1 MPRKVGQKVSIEV
14 LDPVANSDSENVG
27 EGESSGGESLFSDDG
42 DLRPDDSDIEAEEVD
57 DDEEDEDVQYSNAVK
72 ISTREVQEHEALR
85 LTSLSRH
92 RNILRPFITEKVYNN
107 LCAAIAHKVDKE
119 DGDSLVSQ
127 PPAMKT
133 CVLREYQLEGLNWL
147 VQNYNAGINCIL
159 GDEMGLGKTIQ
170 SIAFFSHC
178 IHVRKLSGPFLV
190 VVPLTVLF
198 NWMIELQRFCPAL
211 QALRVH
217 TSDIQE
223 SKRLRAQ
230 LHRKPDVVVTTY
242 EMLKT
247 AHMGAALK
255 RLVYRA
261 VFLDEG
267 HRIRNEGTDVSRA
280 CCSIKALFKVVLTGT
295 PLQNNLRETGV
306 ILSFLA
312 PKIFTDLTLFEGAFD
327 LTHKRKVSNGPN
339 ETAGKGGII
348 DRKLL
353 DQAHYMLRPFLLRRL
368 KSEVEDKLPAKLE
381 TMVEC
386 PLSSLQRE
394 ITQFLLFQQ
403 RTVLTNLERRYQEVS
418 SGQKKSWTQTE
429 MKSLLGLLAHLRK
442 AANHPFLFPGVEQVT
457 LDGRPTEE
465 IVTSSGKM
473 VVLDKLLRKLLERG
487 HRVVLF
493 SQFTRYEYW
502 HTLPVQSLLL

>member
-1 MPRKVGQKVSIEV
+1 MSISTSRKTSQVVD
-14 LDPVANSDSENVG
+14 LDEEEEDLDEEKN
-27 EGESSGGESLFSDDG
+27 SSGGESLFSDDV
-42 DLRPDDSDIEAEEVD
+42 DLRPDDSDNDES
-57 DDEEDEDVQYSNAVK
+57 EEDEGESAASDDADYSYVGK
-72 ISTREVQEHEALR
+72 IALKEVQNTDALR
-85 LTSLSRH
+85 IRSLSRH
-92 RNILRPFITEKVYNN
+92 RNILRPFVTEKVYNS
-107 LCAAIAHKVDKE
+107 LCAALELRDSKVGSKE
-119 DGDSLVSQ
+119 DTDALVSQ
-127 PPAMKT
+127 PPTMKS
-133 CVLREYQLEGLNWL
+133 CMLREYQLEGLNWL

-211 QALRVH
+211 TALRVH
-217 TSDIQE
+217 TSDVHE
-223 SKRLRAQ
+223 AKRLRAQ
-230 LHRKPDVVVTTY
+230 LQRHPHVVVTTY

-247 AHMGAALK
+247 AHMGSALK

-267 HRIRNEGTDVSRA
+267 HRIRNEDTEVSRA
-280 CCSIKALFKVVLTGT
+280 CCSLKALFKVVLTGT

-312 PKIFTDLTLFEGAFD
+312 PNVFTNLSLFEGAFD
-327 LTHKRKVSNGPN
+327 LSRRKGQEGARGS
-339 ETAGKGGII
+339 I

-386 PLSSLQRE
+386 PMTPLQRE
-394 ITQFLLFQQ
+394 LTQFLLFQQ
-403 RTVLTNLERRYQEVS
+403 RNVLSNLERRYREVS
-418 SGQKKSWTQTE
+418 SGQKQGWTRNELKT
-429 MKSLLGLLAHLRK
+429 LVGLMAHLRK
-442 AANHPFLFPGVEQVT
+442 AANHPFLFSGVEQVAI
-457 LDGRPTEE
+457 DGRPTVE
-465 IVTSSGKM
+465 IVASSGKM

-487 HRVVLF
+487 HRIVLF
-493 SQFTRYEYW
+493 SQFT
-502 HTLPVQSLLL
+502 